1 MNMERERGRPFFAC
15 IFTRRKQRE
24 IISIL
29 PAGDFEKW
37 CSSLSLSLSKDACF
51 LRTKFFSLSRLF
63 AVFPS
68 IHLPIHP
75 SLPSP
80 LIQRRSPRDKV
91 TRSPI
96 LPILCTLS
104 PVKFP
109 LLKRTFLPSSSPFK
123 RRPSVRSCVDPVS
136 ELSTFPRLFSPPR
149 SENWRSFES
158 RLDSRE
164 TLEAEDAP
172 FEFENFASPFR
183 LGVTYKFIFKYS
195 RGTRGFCRRKI
206 LFSTFTY
213 RDLDIIPSRPKR

>member
-109 LLKRTFLPSSSPFK
+109 LLKRTLL
-123 RRPSVRSCVDPVS
+123 
-136 ELSTFPRLFSPPR
+136 LSF
-149 SENWRSFES
+149 
-158 RLDSRE
+158 
-164 TLEAEDAP
+164 
-172 FEFENFASPFR
+172 
-183 LGVTYKFIFKYS
+183 
-195 RGTRGFCRRKI
+195 
-206 LFSTFTY
+206 
-213 RDLDIIPSRPKR
+213 

>member
-37 CSSLSLSLSKDACF
+37 CSSLSLSLEGRLLPSNEI
-51 LRTKFFSLSRLF
+51 LLSFASFCRL
-63 AVFPS
+63 S
-68 IHLPIHP
+68 IHPSTHP
-75 SLPSP
+75 SLPS
-80 LIQRRSPRDKV
+80 
-91 TRSPI
+91 
-96 LPILCTLS
+96 LS
-104 PVKFP
+104 PHSTPFTARQGYPIPHSSHP
-109 LLKRTFLPSSSPFK
+109 LYPLACQISPSKANPFLPSSSPFK

-149 SENWRSFES
+149 TENWRSFES

-172 FEFENFASPFR
+172 FEFENLEIRKFR
-183 LGVTYKFIFKYS
+183 ESFSI
-195 RGTRGFCRRKI
+195 RRYI
-206 LFSTFTY
+206 
-213 RDLDIIPSRPKR
+213 

>member
-37 CSSLSLSLSKDACF
+37 CSSLSLSLSRRTPASFERNSSLFRVF
-51 LRTKFFSLSRLF
+51 LPSFHPSIYPSIPPFPLPSFNAVHRATRLPDPPF
-63 AVFPS
+63 FPS
-68 IHLPIHP
+68 FVP
-75 SLPSP
+75 S
-80 LIQRRSPRDKV
+80 
-91 TRSPI
+91 
-96 LPILCTLS
+96 
-104 PVKFP
+104 VKFP

-149 SENWRSFES
+149 TENWRSFES
-158 RLDSRE
+158 KLDSRE

-172 FEFENFASPFR
+172 FEFEN
-183 LGVTYKFIFKYS
+183 LEIS
-195 RGTRGFCRRKI
+195 RARF
-206 LFSTFTY
+206 
-213 RDLDIIPSRPKR
+213 D

>member
-37 CSSLSLSLSKDACF
+37 CSSLSLSLEGRLLPSNEI
-51 LRTKFFSLSRLF
+51 LLSFASFCRL
-63 AVFPS
+63 S
-68 IHLPIHP
+68 IHP
-75 SLPSP
+75 STHPSPLPSP

-149 SENWRSFES
+149 TENWRSFES

>member
-80 LIQRRSPRDKV
+80 LIQHRSPRDKV

-149 SENWRSFES
+149 TENWRSFES
-158 RLDSRE
+158 KLDSRE
-164 TLEAEDAP
+164 TLETEDAP
-172 FEFENFASPFR
+172 FEFENLEIRKFR
-183 LGVTYKFIFKYS
+183 ESFSI
-195 RGTRGFCRRKI
+195 RRYI
-206 LFSTFTY
+206 
-213 RDLDIIPSRPKR
+213 